1 MFADGASVRVV
12 GTETFRICEELVDE
26 MITVSTDEICAA
38 IKTAFNDTRSVLEPA
53 GALGIAG
60 MEKYI
65 GKYFKRKRASIAYM
79 ESTVV
84 KISIPPLSFK
94 LVSLFLLRLPL
105 F

>member
-1 MFADGASVRVV
+1 
-12 GTETFRICEELVDE
+12 

-79 ESTVV
+79 ESTVD
-84 KISIPPLSFK
+84 
-94 LVSLFLLRLPL
+94 
-105 F
+105 

>member
-1 MFADGASVRVV
+1 MKLSFSYKTGAAVRVV
-12 GTETFRICEELVDE
+12 GNETFRICEELVDQ

-65 GKYFKRKRASIAYM
+65 ETQKGER
-79 ESTVV
+79 
-84 KISIPPLSFK
+84 
-94 LVSLFLLRLPL
+94 FLLFCVSFVVACKL
-105 F
+105 